1 MIKNII
7 FDFGGIL
14 IHVDYRITL
23 KAFSD
28 LFDRNFTFDTLSDK
42 QIRVF
47 YDYEKGVINTETFI
61 WNLQHDYGKHVQ
73 AYDIIKAWNAMLLP
87 MPAENLNFL
96 SEIKKDYNTFL
107 MSNTNALHIEAVM
120 KHIRD
125 EHGINDFDHRFFT
138 QTYYSHI
145 MGLRKP
151 DRKIF
156 ETILSVHQ
164 LETDETIFIDDIAE
178 NLIPAQKMGLHI
190 YNHPRNASTNLIK
203 EKLRT
208 LQNK

>member
-23 KAFSD
+23 RAFSN
-28 LFDRNFTFDTLSDK
+28 LFGIDFSFDKLTQQQLD
-42 QIRVF
+42 VF

-61 WNLQHDYGKHVQ
+61 WNLQHDYGKNIQ

-87 MPAENLNFL
+87 MPAENLTFL
-96 SEIKKDYNTFL
+96 AEIKKKYNTFL

-125 EHGINDFDHRFFT
+125 VYDINDFDHRFFT

-151 DRKIF
+151 DHRIF
-156 ETILSVHQ
+156 ETILADHQ
-164 LETDETIFIDDIAE
+164 LQAEETLFIDDIYE
-178 NLIPAQKMGLHI
+178 NLVPAKELGIQI
-190 YNHPRNASTNLIK
+190 YNHTRNASVNLIN
-203 EKLRT
+203 EKLRSH
-208 LQNK
+208 